1 MFQSF
6 QTLNRVEMK
15 TAPIPCFAV
24 GQLLLEI
31 LFQIESGVL
40 AAGDIEIF
48 AVPVLY
54 LGNS

>member
-1 MFQSF
+1 
-6 QTLNRVEMK
+6 MK
-15 TAPIPCFAV
+15 TSPIPCFAV

-48 AVPVLY
+48 AIPVLY
-54 LGNS
+54 LGNSKLD